1 MQSSRP
7 PAPPLRPA
15 PRRYICEPR
24 RLGPGTRRLA
34 GRAGARRPR
43 ARGGRG
49 LRVRARTPAQGPGP
63 GPSERGKGRAPPAAP
78 HLSNVENPNTSFKH
92 LGNIRPPAPRMRPAP
107 HGPLPA
113 GPAPAASRPSPARPR
128 GGCGFVCHFGWGRG
142 RGNRGGGRSA
152 NFTRSFALGSRA
164 CRAAVHAHRGTWG
177 AAGLAEDPV
186 GTDLVVV
193 PMPPRPSLAW
203 VATSL
208 STPSPSLSRAP
219 PRSRA

>member
-34 GRAGARRPR
+34 GPAGARRPR

-49 LRVRARTPAQGPGP
+49 RRVRARTPAQGPGP

-107 HGPLPA
+107 PPPPPRGPRPRRITPLT
-113 GPAPAASRPSPARPR
+113 GPAAR
-128 GGCGFVCHFGWGRG
+128 GCGFVTLAGEGV
-142 RGNRGGGRSA
+142 A
-152 NFTRSFALGSRA
+152 
-164 CRAAVHAHRGTWG
+164 GTG
-177 AAGLAEDPV
+177 AAGEARTLLRVSHLEAEPV
-186 GTDLVVV
+186 GRECRTIRERE
-193 PMPPRPSLAW
+193 PG
-203 VATSL
+203 
-208 STPSPSLSRAP
+208 
-219 PRSRA
+219 PRSKTRSEPTQSWDGRRRGHRLPEALPA